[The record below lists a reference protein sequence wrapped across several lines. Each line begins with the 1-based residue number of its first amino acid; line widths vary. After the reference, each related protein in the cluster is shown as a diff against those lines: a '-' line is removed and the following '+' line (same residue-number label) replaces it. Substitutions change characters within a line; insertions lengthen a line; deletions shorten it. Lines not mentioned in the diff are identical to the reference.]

1 MKKKKEPHNYLQ
13 DEVEFEEL
21 IHDMD
26 VADNVLG
33 SSTGMS
39 FTFDDDGYAKIQ
51 KSFTTTGSDV
61 KVTGTINKPDG
72 VFNIEVKTSAGTD
85 KKVNDEKSKN
95 KKKVKTE
102 DKKKSDT
109 AKNLAK
115 LKKNKKTSL
124 SDNDYNLNCS
134 LI

>member
-85 KKVNDEKSKN
+85 KKVNDVATNEE
-95 KKKVKTE
+95 V
-102 DKKKSDT
+102 D
-109 AKNLAK
+109 LK
-115 LKKNKKTSL
+115 LKTNFGSTTVTFKVWSQAG
-124 SDNDYNLNCS
+124 SDDAGVDGHIKIEY
-134 LI
+134 

>member
-85 KKVNDEKSKN
+85 KKVNDVATNEE
-95 KKKVKTE
+95 V
-102 DKKKSDT
+102 D
-109 AKNLAK
+109 LK
-115 LKKNKKTSL
+115 LKTNFGSTTVTFKVWSL
-124 SDNDYNLNCS
+124 AGSDDPGVEGHIKIEY
-134 LI
+134 

>member
-39 FTFDDDGYAKIQ
+39 FTFDDDGYAKIH

-85 KKVNDEKSKN
+85 KKVNDVATNEE
-95 KKKVKTE
+95 V
-102 DKKKSDT
+102 D
-109 AKNLAK
+109 LK
-115 LKKNKKTSL
+115 LKTNFGSTTVTFKVWSQAG
-124 SDNDYNLNCS
+124 SDDAGVDGHIKIEY
-134 LI
+134 